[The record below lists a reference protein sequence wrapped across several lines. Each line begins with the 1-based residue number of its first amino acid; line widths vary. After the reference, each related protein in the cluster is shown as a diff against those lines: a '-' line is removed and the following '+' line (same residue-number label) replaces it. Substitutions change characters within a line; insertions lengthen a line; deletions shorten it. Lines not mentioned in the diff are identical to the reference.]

1 MTMYDQIDLFSQPE
15 RVETSAAL
23 VAPVMPIASP
33 EPVVEPTD
41 VPLPQEVETTSQ
53 SPAVIDDLEFLASAE
68 ASIDGNINAPQAI
81 EVTDAAAPIEVES
94 VVSTIAPEPQA
105 TSSVQQ
111 PDTALASTAQI
122 IEESSESAPKAD
134 QEASDKPAKGK
145 KSSKKK
151 QEPKEDNDDAE
162 NPEPVIIETMI
173 DGHPFIVQE
182 LVFGMP
188 ARQNGYL
195 GKYRGRWISLL
206 IDARAFARF
215 SEEEREAMRGR
226 LKDAILSP
234 A

>member
-1 MTMYDQIDLFSQPE
+1 MYDQIDLFSQPE

-23 VAPVMPIASP
+23 VAPVMLIASP
-33 EPVVEPTD
+33 EPVVEPTA

-53 SPAVIDDLEFLASAE
+53 LPAVINDLEFLASAK
-68 ASIDGNINAPQAI
+68 ASIDEDINAPQAI
-81 EVTDAAAPIEVES
+81 EVTDAAAPIDAES
-94 VVSTIAPEPQA
+94 VVSAIAPEPQA

-111 PDTALASTAQI
+111 PDTVLASTAQI
-122 IEESSESAPKAD
+122 IEESAESAPKAD

-151 QEPKEDNDDAE
+151 QEPKDDNDDDAE
-162 NPEPVIIETMI
+162 KPEPVIIETMI

-182 LVFGMP
+182 LVFGVP

-215 SEEEREAMRGR
+215 SEEEKAAMQGR